1 MNKCWRWIGRVAKTA
16 LLLLLCELTILGW
29 LVACVARS
37 EDIVG
42 APGPADAIVILG
54 AQVKPWGEASETLLR
69 RMQLALAH
77 YQEEPRL
84 IVCCGGQGVDE
95 PVAEGDFM
103 RQWMLEQG
111 VPEDLVVSENTSR
124 NTRENIAGAKAILE
138 ARGLTTALIIT
149 SDYHLP
155 RALATCDQAGL
166 PATGDGS
173 LSNPQLWW
181 KNHVRESLSWIKF
194 WLGR

>member
-1 MNKCWRWIGRVAKTA
+1 MKWA

-29 LVACVARS
+29 LVACVSYS
-37 EDIVG
+37 EQTVG
-42 APGPADAIVILG
+42 APGPADAIVVLG
-54 AQVKPWGEASETLLR
+54 AQVKPWGVASDTLLL

-77 YQEEPRL
+77 YREEPRL
-84 IVCCGGQGVDE
+84 IVCCGGQGADE
-95 PVAEGDFM
+95 PMAEGDFM
-103 RQWMLEQG
+103 RQWMIDQG
-111 VPEDLVVSENTSR
+111 VPEDQVFSENTSR

-138 ARGLTTALIIT
+138 AHGLSTALVIT

-155 RALATCDQAGL
+155 RALATCAQAEL

-173 LSNPQLWW
+173 QSHPRLWW

-194 WLGR
+194 WLGH